1 MCFNWFKHKKKG
13 IEPKTFEGR
22 FISDEE
28 IQEMIKPKKG
38 TFIKQELNEINEM
51 VKEISEYT
59 DKVEKD
65 YE

>member
-1 MCFNWFKHKKKG
+1 MLSLEENKVSTAHKLSNAYG
-13 IEPKTFEGR
+13 
-22 FISDEE
+22 
-28 IQEMIKPKKG
+28 EMIKPKKG

-59 DKVEKD
+59 DKVEND